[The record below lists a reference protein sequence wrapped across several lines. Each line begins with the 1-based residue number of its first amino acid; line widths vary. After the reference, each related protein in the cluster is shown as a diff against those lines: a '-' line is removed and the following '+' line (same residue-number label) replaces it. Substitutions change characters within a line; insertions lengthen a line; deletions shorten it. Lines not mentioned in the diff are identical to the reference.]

1 MPVRGASGGRSKGNC
16 CSELAG
22 LSPGGEDV
30 PIRCCDHDLAKQQCQ
45 EIRAEELQELPAV
58 GRLAGRGGSVAVGWA
73 SPAQPADWAGEVLR
87 LHFLPP
93 PPSLSLSSLSLSPSL
108 PHSLPLSCARHIMLQ
123 IPFEILLR

>member
-30 PIRCCDHDLAKQQCQ
+30 SIRCCDHDLAKQQCQ

-73 SPAQPADWAGEVLR
+73 SPAQPADCAEAAL
-87 LHFLPP
+87 LAP
-93 PPSLSLSSLSLSPSL
+93 SSLPASPATWSVQG
-108 PHSLPLSCARHIMLQ
+108 PVETVRGQ
-123 IPFEILLR
+123 GVN

>member
-30 PIRCCDHDLAKQQCQ
+30 SIRCCDHDLAKQQCQ
-45 EIRAEELQELPAV
+45 EIRAEELQELPAEGE

-93 PPSLSLSSLSLSPSL
+93 PPSLRLQPPGLCRAPSRQ
-108 PHSLPLSCARHIMLQ
+108 SGGRV
-123 IPFEILLR
+123 